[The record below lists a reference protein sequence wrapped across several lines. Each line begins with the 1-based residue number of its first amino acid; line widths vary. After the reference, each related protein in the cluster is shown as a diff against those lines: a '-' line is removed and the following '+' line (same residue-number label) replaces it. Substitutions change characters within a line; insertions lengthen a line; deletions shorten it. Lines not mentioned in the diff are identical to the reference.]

1 MNDFEKRIMNSYLDG
16 PSEINEDGFLAR
28 LHGRVSESKDNRRT
42 VMTSLCMLMVISLMT
57 ITQFGAS
64 DIQEDY
70 LYDEDM
76 ETFFGTDFWTVNSDS
91 LEYDESYF
99 NDMAYF
105 LLEEGYIWETY
116 ELINELEQEEEIKL

>member
-1 MNDFEKRIMNSYLDG
+1 
-16 PSEINEDGFLAR
+16 
-28 LHGRVSESKDNRRT
+28 
-42 VMTSLCMLMVISLMT
+42 MTSLCMLMVISLMT

-105 LLEEGYIWETY
+105 LLEEGYLWETY
-116 ELINELEQEEEIKL
+116 ELINELEQEEEINL